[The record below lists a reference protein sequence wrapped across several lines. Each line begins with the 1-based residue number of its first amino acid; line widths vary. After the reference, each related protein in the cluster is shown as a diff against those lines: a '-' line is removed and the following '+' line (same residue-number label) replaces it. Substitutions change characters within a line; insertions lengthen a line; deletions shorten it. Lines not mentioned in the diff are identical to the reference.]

1 MKPYVICHMLAS
13 LDGGLHP
20 SLYQEPRRQSIDWSS
35 RYERVHQELKGDA
48 WIVGRV
54 TMAEMSKAGPHAP
67 ANAGTAIVLI
77 TLPLATLAAMPSHLI
92 RRASSFFPSRHS
104 RRSHRGIAR
113 AGRARQSPS

>member
-20 SLYQEPRRQSIDWSS
+20 SRFTESPDGNRSDWSS
-35 RYERVHQELKGDA
+35 LYERVHQELKRDA

-67 ANAGTAIVLI
+67 ANAGTAIVFI

-92 RRASSFFPSRHS
+92 RRASSIFPVPTLAAITS
-104 RRSHRGIAR
+104 
-113 AGRARQSPS
+113 